1 MGGSLGNV
9 EDFSLVEEFVEDVTY
24 LAQRYMGRS
33 QVERRKQA
41 FEHRLKKLRLRER
54 RECKRQVGHVGARP
68 AQPTKFTQS
77 IARMQ
82 APIRPHEAM
91 SHHIWDY
98 MNLLWRQKA
107 FAGNAGMKAL
117 LAEEETNNNS
127 PDNGA
132 GLFVQEFQNSP
143 DTLDPLIHR
152 VFRPA
157 NFQNPLLKVDL
168 SEARRGQAWVS
179 MRPAMTLATK
189 FLTDPSFGAFWYH
202 LMYGVPTSDPVTRKS
217 FLMHSPQED
226 DLETARADFA
236 ALLDDLADRM
246 TYYWRPAKHQDGIIA
261 GIQGHSY
268 WEVMSE
274 FVDISGFEK
283 MRQPAGGYNGYI
295 GLNSDF
301 LYNLLS
307 RDAVTRTH
315 VEGDIR
321 LQFLL
326 AVTLTHELTHAIYA
340 WRDLPFVDWPG
351 YTEIFCF
358 DTDVSNEIGW
368 SWENHTFGDVI
379 LSCELSHDV
388 IGACRARTWESEVLR
403 ETYIYAPVPDAWLK
417 GLFLKNTW
425 KDINQAFKQV
435 PKPVGRPKVFCAQRY
450 VDDQRMFEWVD
461 YVDGFAAS
469 PGHDVLN
476 EREGQVKSDVDAWFK
491 AVRKSDLQKAVRT
504 GRFVTEKLLGPR
516 GEVLG
521 KQLLQ
526 APLQAPLESESESED
541 EDEDEDEDGVSVS
554 VQSSDYSFV
563 DGGDPPDAY
572 SADYPMIGGWDY

>member
-1 MGGSLGNV
+1 
-9 EDFSLVEEFVEDVTY
+9 VEDVTY
-24 LAQRYMGRS
+24 LARRFMGRS
-33 QVERRKQA
+33 QAERRKQA
-41 FEHRLKKLRLRER
+41 FEHRLNKLRLRER
-54 RECKRQVGHVGARP
+54 RERKRQGGDLGVRP
-68 AQPTKFTQS
+68 VQPSEFHQS

-107 FAGNAGMKAL
+107 FAGDAGMKAL
-117 LAEEETNNNS
+117 LSDEQAAGDI
-127 PDNGA
+127 PDQGA
-132 GLFVQEFQNSP
+132 GLFVQEFENSP
-143 DTLDPLIHR
+143 DTLHPLIHR

-157 NFQNPLLKVDL
+157 NFQSPLLKVDL
-168 SEARRGQAWVS
+168 PDARRDQAWVR

-202 LMYGVPTSDPVTRKS
+202 LMYGVPASDPVTRKTY
-217 FLMHSPQED
+217 LMYSPRED
-226 DLETARADFA
+226 DLKTARADFA

-246 TYYWRPAKHQDGIIA
+246 TFYWRPAKYQGGIIT
-261 GIQGHSY
+261 GIQGHSF

-274 FVDISGFEK
+274 FVDISRFEK
-283 MRQPAGGYNGYI
+283 IRKPAQGYNGYI

-307 RDAVTRTH
+307 RNAVTRTD

-326 AVTLTHELTHAIYA
+326 AVTLTHEFAHAIYA
-340 WRDLPFVDWPG
+340 WRGLPFVDWPG
-351 YTEIFCF
+351 YTEIFAF

-379 LSCELSHDV
+379 LSCDLNHHA
-388 IGACRARTWESEVLR
+388 IGACKARTWESEVLK

-417 GLFLKNTW
+417 GLFLKDTW
-425 KDINQAFKQV
+425 KDITQTFKQV
-435 PKPVGRPKVFCAQRY
+435 PKPVGRPKVVCAQRY
-450 VDDQRMFEWVD
+450 IDDQRMFEWVD

-469 PGHDVLN
+469 PGHDLLN
-476 EREGQVKSDVDAWFK
+476 VREGRLKDDVDAWFK
-491 AVRKSDLQKAVRT
+491 AVRKSDLRKAVRT
-504 GRFVTEKLLGPR
+504 RRFATERLLGPR

-521 KQLLQ
+521 KQLVHAPLDEEMLQ
-526 APLQAPLESESESED
+526 AELQAELESESQSELESDD
-541 EDEDEDEDGVSVS
+541 EDEAEGEDDVTVS
-554 VQSSDYSFV
+554 VQSSDDSFM
-563 DGGDPPDAY
+563 DGEDPPGAY